1 MLNYNISMGR
11 EGGDRGQDSQ
21 KDHRLSRHE
30 FEQASGDREGQES
43 LVCCGPWGY
52 KELDTTE

>member
-1 MLNYNISMGR
+1 MGR
-11 EGGDRGQDSQ
+11 EGDDRGQDSQ

-30 FEQASGDREGQES
+30 FEQASGDGEGQES